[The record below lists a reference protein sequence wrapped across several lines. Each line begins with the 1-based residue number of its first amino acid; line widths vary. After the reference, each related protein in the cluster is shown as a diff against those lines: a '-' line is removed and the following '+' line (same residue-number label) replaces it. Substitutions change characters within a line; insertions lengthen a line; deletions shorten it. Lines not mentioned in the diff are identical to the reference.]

1 MNFSQTDAEK
11 RSMLGGVLNFMR
23 STKKIRHMPE
33 SEGIYL
39 SDLNAEELDPELAA
53 LYFPKFK
60 YVFKYISEAFAL
72 IYLS

>member
-1 MNFSQTDAEK
+1 MICFVAEAEK

-23 STKKIRHMPE
+23 STKKLRHMPE

-39 SDLNAEELDPELAA
+39 SDLTTDELDPELAA

-60 YVFKYISEAFAL
+60 
-72 IYLS
+72 

>member
-1 MNFSQTDAEK
+1 MLYFISYTYADAEK
-11 RSMLGGVLNFMR
+11 RSMLGGMLSFMR

-39 SDLNAEELDPELAA
+39 SELNSDELDPELAA

-60 YVFKYISEAFAL
+60 
-72 IYLS
+72 

>member
-1 MNFSQTDAEK
+1 
-11 RSMLGGVLNFMR
+11 
-23 STKKIRHMPE
+23 MPE

-60 YVFKYISEAFAL
+60 YVFKYTSEAFVL

>member
-1 MNFSQTDAEK
+1 
-11 RSMLGGVLNFMR
+11 
-23 STKKIRHMPE
+23 MPE

-60 YVFKYISEAFAL
+60 YVFKYMCETFPL
-72 IYLS
+72 NYL